1 VRGIGLAGI
10 VGLTLGCGAC
20 PAFATDPLFM
30 GRWAIDPSGCAI
42 AGQTPQTTPL
52 VVGDRSVS
60 WFRSSCTIKK
70 SYRIG
75 NGLFLEAQC
84 AGFDAASRK
93 MPIGLQLNG
102 AKLRVTWDQSVAG
115 DMQRCR

>member
-1 VRGIGLAGI
+1 MRAICVAAM
-10 VGLTLGCGAC
+10 VGLMLGWGGG
-20 PAFATDPLFM
+20 PVFATDALFM
-30 GRWAIDPSGCAI
+30 GRWSIDPAGCGI

-52 VVGDRSVS
+52 VVGDRSVA

-75 NGLFLEAQC
+75 NGLYLEAQC
-84 AGFDAASRK
+84 FGQDAASRK

-102 AKLRVTWDQSVAG
+102 SKLRVTWDQSVAG